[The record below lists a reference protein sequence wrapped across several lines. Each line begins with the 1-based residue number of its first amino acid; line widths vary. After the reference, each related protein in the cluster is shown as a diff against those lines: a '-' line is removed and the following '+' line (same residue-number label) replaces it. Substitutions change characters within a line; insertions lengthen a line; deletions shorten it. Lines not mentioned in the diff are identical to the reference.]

1 MSTQTTSYIGARIK
15 RPNAIPRLTG
25 YEKYTDDVQLPGLLH
40 VYLVTSNYAHAALT
54 GIDTS
59 AATSVPGVIQ
69 VVTAAD
75 LPTFARND
83 EAEDRTRFFLASERV
98 SYVGQPIAAVVAE
111 TPEAAAQG
119 ADLVSVSYDPKP
131 SVVHAREA
139 LEESAPIVRPERV
152 ESHPD
157 QHPNLSGEVVY
168 QRGDVEQAF
177 RDADV
182 IVERTFTTHSVHQGY
197 MEPRS
202 VTAAPDPTG
211 TLTVW
216 TATQGQFMVRSAIAS
231 ALGLAETDVVIQ
243 PLTVGGGFGGRF
255 MLLEPLAGL
264 LAKLLN
270 RPVQLTL
277 TRSQDFAGTTP
288 APEKFL
294 EVALAATRDGQI
306 TGIRG
311 EMIFNTGYFSK
322 TPYQLASLMVG
333 SNYNVPNFR
342 ITSREVF
349 TNRSGTG
356 SYRAPSLPQMAF
368 ALEQV
373 VDDVARKLDM
383 SPIELRLRNAAGEGD
398 LLADNKEIWQP
409 FDMKAMLREIEQAPI
424 WTSPKQPNEGVGIA
438 IGGRRG
444 ATDAAEADVR
454 LTGDGRLQ
462 VVVGSIDITGTTTGL
477 TQITAE
483 VFGIPPDRVTVTTAP
498 SNVAPHSGGSG
509 GSKILYT
516 VGNAVIEATQDARQQ
531 VLDIASDELEVAVD
545 DLEIR
550 EDRVT
555 VRGSDEHFVTLKQI
569 YESTIGPESKHRPVR
584 GRGDQ
589 ENPIKAAA
597 MAAAAARVKVDPDT
611 GEVNVTDFLLVQD
624 VGRAINPSEVEGQML
639 GGVLQ
644 GVGIGLY
651 EGLVYDDGGQLLTGT
666 FMDYALPKASQ
677 APRVK
682 TRLIEDPA
690 EHGPFGARG
699 VAETPIVLPAA
710 AIANAIFD
718 ATGVRLNELPM
729 TPERV
734 WRAMNNR

>member
-15 RPNAIPRLTG
+15 RPNAAPRLTG
-25 YEKYTDDVQLPGLLH
+25 EEAYTDDVQLPGMLH
-40 VYLVTSNYAHAALT
+40 VHLVTSDYAHAALA

-69 VVTAAD
+69 VITAAD
-75 LPTFARND
+75 LPEFARND
-83 EAEDRTRFFLASERV
+83 AAEDRTRFFLAYERV
-98 SYVGQPIAAVVAE
+98 SYVGQPVAAVVAE
-111 TPEAAAQG
+111 SPDAAAEG
-119 ADLVSVSYDPKP
+119 ADLVSASYDPKP
-131 SVVHAREA
+131 SVVHARDA
-139 LEESAPIVRPERV
+139 LTASAPVVRPERA

-168 QRGDVEQAF
+168 ERGDVEQAF
-177 RDADV
+177 RQADV
-182 IVERTFTTHSVHQGY
+182 VVDRTFTTHSVHQGY

-202 VTAAPDPTG
+202 VTARLDTTG

-216 TATQGQFMVRSAIAS
+216 TATQGQFMVRSAIAN
-231 ALGLAETDVVIQ
+231 ALGLAETDVRIE

-264 LAKLLN
+264 LAMTLD

-288 APEKFL
+288 APEKIL
-294 EVALAATRDGQI
+294 DVALAANSQGDI
-306 TGIRG
+306 TGIRADLT
-311 EMIFNTGYFSK
+311 FNTGYFSK

-342 ITSREVF
+342 IVSKEVF

-356 SYRAPSLPQMAF
+356 SYRAPGLPQIAF
-368 ALEQV
+368 ALEQA
-373 VDDVARKLDM
+373 VDEVARELGMD
-383 SPIELRLRNAAGEGD
+383 PIALRMRNVAGTGD
-398 LLADNKEIWQP
+398 LLADNKETWQP

-424 WTSPKQPNEGVGIA
+424 WTSPKRPNEGVGVA

-444 ATDAAEADVR
+444 ATDAAQADVR
-454 LTGDGRLQ
+454 LTGDGGLQ
-462 VVVGSIDITGTTTGL
+462 VVLGSIDITGTTTSL
-477 TQITAE
+477 TQIAAE
-483 VFGIPPDRVTVTTAP
+483 VFGISPDRITVTTAP
-498 SNVAPHSGGSG
+498 SDVAPHSGGSG

-516 VGNAVIEATQDARQQ
+516 VGNAVIEATQDARKQ
-531 VLDIASDELEVAVD
+531 VLAIAAEELEVAVD
-545 DLEIR
+545 DLEIHD
-550 EDRVT
+550 DRVT
-555 VRGSDEHFVTLKQI
+555 VRGSDDHFITLEQI
-569 YESTIGPESKHRPVR
+569 YRSTVGPERKHPPVR
-584 GRGDQ
+584 GWGDQ

-597 MAAAAARVKVDPDT
+597 MGAAAARVKVDPDT
-611 GEVNVTDFLLVQD
+611 GDVEVTDFLLVQD
-624 VGRAINPSEVEGQML
+624 VGRAINPAEVEGQMR
-639 GGVLQ
+639 GGLLQ

-666 FMDYALPKASQ
+666 FMDYTLPKASQ
-677 APRVK
+677 APLVQ
-682 TRLIEDPA
+682 TRMIEDPS

-718 ATGVRLNELPM
+718 ATGIRLTELPM
-729 TPERV
+729 TPEKI
-734 WRAMNNR
+734 WRKLHKQ